1 MKHLIT
7 TGLLFSSLNIC
18 VISLSTQA
26 KFKATGYNSE
36 CRSSSQWKYVKQ
48 YKLFTKSKS
57 YKLIE
62 SSKQSH
68 KDPTSSFVSLCLTDG
83 NSLKELKLFPDKYTV
98 PSTSTTGGNISQLR
112 SGGNNIFTFEFV
124 YDTDVAIIRKYQ
136 LDLSRP
142 GNPKL
147 TYSGQT
153 SG

>member
-1 MKHLIT
+1 LFYSVLIFT
-7 TGLLFSSLNIC
+7 PH
-18 VISLSTQA
+18 ISVQA
-26 KFKATGYNSE
+26 KTKGYNRE

-48 YKLFTKSKS
+48 YKLSTKGKS

-83 NSLKELKLFPDKYTV
+83 NSLKELKLFPDEYTI
-98 PSTSTTGGNISQLR
+98 PSTSIIGGNISEIKLIA
-112 SGGNNIFTFEFV
+112 NNVFTFEFV
-124 YDTDVAIIRKYQ
+124 YDTDLAIIRKYK

-142 GNPKL
+142 RNPKL
-147 TYSGQT
+147 TYLYQT